1 MNKDFNGGVS
11 MGTNILDF
19 CKGQFPG
26 QYDLGKTEPFQE
38 AHAIQIR
45 YGHLGTAMERQM
57 RYDTADDGSYG
68 QVLHD
73 DAIDSQVIELFEI
86 CRQIRY
92 FCICHENIHGDI
104 YFDSCQMG
112 HPNGLGHFFFIQIM
126 SKFTGI
132 KSLSSQINRIGTRI
146 DGSAYRVQ

>member
-1 MNKDFNGGVS
+1 MSKILIIEDELSIAELERDYLELNDFEVEIETNGINGLEKALS
-11 MGTNILDF
+11 EEYSLILL
-19 CKGQFPG
+19 
-26 QYDLGKTEPFQE
+26 DLMLPD
-38 AHAIQIR
+38 
-45 YGHLGTAMERQM
+45 M
-57 RYDTADDGSYG
+57 DG
-68 QVLHD
+68 
-73 DAIDSQVIELFEI
+73 FEI

-146 DGSAYRVQ
+146 DGSAYRIQ